1 MGEKKENKMAK
12 EKTIAVIGLG
22 RFGLEVCKGISEKG
36 GKVIAVDISPKLIDK
51 VKDFVV
57 QAILIDVTDEET
69 FSKLPLENLDVAVI
83 AIGDNIEASIIATAL
98 FKKSNIPYIVARAV
112 SELHEQILKQ
122 IGANEII
129 NIEVDEGKRVANKLI
144 SPNILERITISKSL
158 IFAEIVVPQSF
169 VDKTLPQLDIRN
181 KYKVNIISIR
191 RFYQQIDDL
200 GNPTRD
206 DQVIM
211 PTITEKLQVN
221 DILAVVGGE
230 NDIEKL
236 KEVK

>member
-1 MGEKKENKMAK
+1 
-12 EKTIAVIGLG
+12 
-22 RFGLEVCKGISEKG
+22 
-36 GKVIAVDISPKLIDK
+36 
-51 VKDFVV
+51 
-57 QAILIDVTDEET
+57 
-69 FSKLPLENLDVAVI
+69 
-83 AIGDNIEASIIATAL
+83 
-98 FKKSNIPYIVARAV
+98 VARAV